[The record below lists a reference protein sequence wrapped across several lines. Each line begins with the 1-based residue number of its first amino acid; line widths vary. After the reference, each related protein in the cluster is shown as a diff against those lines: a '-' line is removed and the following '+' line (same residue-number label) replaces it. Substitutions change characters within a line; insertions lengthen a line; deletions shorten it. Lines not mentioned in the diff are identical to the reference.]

1 MSLLIGV
8 QVTYTSSPSKKP
20 GQKFGLCKWC
30 KKSNVLQNF
39 TSSDGEKET
48 SCKDLCSALCFEQ
61 AVKSIKENQSHI
73 NNTQQMSP
81 TIKPGELAKG
91 KDTVLFDSQPGTY
104 ACICTPI
111 YDCDK

>member
-1 MSLLIGV
+1 M
-8 QVTYTSSPSKKP
+8 
-20 GQKFGLCKWC
+20 
-30 KKSNVLQNF
+30 LQNF

-81 TIKPGELAKG
+81 TVKSGELAKG
-91 KDTVLFDSQPGTY
+91 KDTVLFDS
-104 ACICTPI
+104 
-111 YDCDK
+111 

>member
-81 TIKPGELAKG
+81 TIKSGELAKG
-91 KDTVLFDSQPGTY
+91 KDTVLFDG
-104 ACICTPI
+104 
-111 YDCDK
+111 